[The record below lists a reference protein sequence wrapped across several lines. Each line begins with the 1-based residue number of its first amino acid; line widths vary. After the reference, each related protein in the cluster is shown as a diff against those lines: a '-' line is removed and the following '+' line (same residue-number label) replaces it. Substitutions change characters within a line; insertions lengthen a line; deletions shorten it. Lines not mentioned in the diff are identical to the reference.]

1 MAKGS
6 GLLRNKYA
14 IVGVGETEFSRNSGR
29 TTRAMGAE
37 AIKAAVDDSGLDY
50 DSTSWGITCYIVG
63 GDAAT
68 SETIASDIGIRP
80 DWQADTRGG
89 GSSTETLIAVALGVL
104 ESGCADAMIVYRTM
118 NGRTGLRMNSA
129 ARPGAL
135 DRRVNPPTGTAR
147 LAPWVPA
154 EGDSNLFTDMY
165 GLASP
170 LNTFSMAAVRH
181 MYEYGTTPEQLAH
194 VKVAHSWGASNNPKA
209 YYKQRY
215 TVEDV
220 VNSRYIAAPFH
231 LLDCCVETDNAV
243 ALVITDVA
251 RARDLSDR
259 KVVAIKGSG
268 GRSHM
273 WRPDYHWNDGPVN
286 QVAGIYTKDIVFGNA
301 GVGPE
306 DIDATGSYDAFTFT
320 SLLQLEAYGFCPI
333 GEGGNYVSDGTI
345 YLGGRRPN
353 NTSGGHLCETYTH
366 GMNMVIENVR
376 QLRGTVD
383 DYCPNWQQGEHTYDY
398 SEGGCRALRDP
409 VHTMNLGWAQPA
421 TGSALILTNDV

>member
-1 MAKGS
+1 MTKAS

-14 IVGVGETEFSRNSGR
+14 VVGVGETEFSRNSGR

-37 AIKAAVDDSGLDY
+37 AIKNAIDDSGLDY
-50 DSTSWGITCYIVG
+50 DSTSWGITCYIAG
-63 GDAAT
+63 GDAA
-68 SETIASDIGIRP
+68 SSDTIASDVGIRL
-80 DWQADTRGG
+80 DWQADTGGG

-104 ESGCADAMIVYRTM
+104 ESGCADAMIVYRSM
-118 NGRTGLRMNSA
+118 NGRTGRRMGGNPA
-129 ARPGAL
+129 TGA
-135 DRRVNPPTGTAR
+135 AR
-147 LAPWVPA
+147 LAPWMPM
-154 EGDSNLFTDMY
+154 EGQSNLYQSMY
-165 GLASP
+165 GIASP

-194 VKVAHSWGASNNPKA
+194 VKVAHSHGASNNVKA

-220 VNSRYIAAPFH
+220 INSRYMAAPFH

-243 ALVITDVA
+243 AIIITDVD
-251 RARDLSDR
+251 RARDLTHGDN
-259 KVVAIKGSG
+259 VVAIKGSG
-268 GRSHM
+268 GRAHK

-301 GVGPE
+301 GVGPD

-320 SLLQLEAYGFCPI
+320 AMLQLEAYGFAPI
-333 GEGGNYVSDGTI
+333 GGGGEYVSDGTI
-345 YLGGRRPN
+345 FLGGRRPN

-383 DYCPNWQQGEHTYDY
+383 DYCPNWEQGEHTYDY
-398 SEGGCRALRDP
+398 SEGGCRALQNP

-421 TGSALILTNDV
+421 TASALIMTNDV